1 MESIHA
7 YYSQQAQGG
16 RGGGLAHTLLLVYAG
31 IGVQAGHRLGNI
43 LGAAFRLLSPAI
55 KTVGKAVL
63 HQGTATGANI
73 LSDVIEGQPL
83 KQSAKRRAAEGGQA
97 LVNQAL
103 ARSGLIPGP
112 PPAKKRKK
120 TVKKG
125 RKGGKSRQ
133 SGRGRRRVKR
143 LPLRRR
149 VLAKKRKPRKKRR
162 RTRTLRPQDIFG

>member
-1 MESIHA
+1 MDSYHA

-16 RGGGLAHTLLLVYAG
+16 GGRGGLVHTPLPVYAG
-31 IGVQAGHRLGNI
+31 IGVQAGHGLGNI

-55 KTVGKAVL
+55 KTVGRAVL
-63 HQGTATGANI
+63 RQGATTGSHI
-73 LSDVIEGQPL
+73 LSDVIEGRSL

-112 PPAKKRKK
+112 PPAKKRK

-125 RKGGKSRQ
+125 RIGGKSRQ
-133 SGRGRRRVKR
+133 SGRGRRRGKR
-143 LPLRRR
+143 LPLRRSAT
-149 VLAKKRKPRKKRR
+149 AKKSKPRKKRR
-162 RTRTLRPQDIFG
+162 RNTLKPQDIFG